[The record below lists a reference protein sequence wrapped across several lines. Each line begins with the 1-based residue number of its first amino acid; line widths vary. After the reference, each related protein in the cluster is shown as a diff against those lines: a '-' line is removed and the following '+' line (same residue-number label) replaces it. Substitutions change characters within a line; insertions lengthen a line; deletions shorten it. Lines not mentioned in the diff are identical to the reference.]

1 MGKGKSGVLG
11 ACPWGDSVPPNP
23 PGIFRFIAE
32 AGGLR
37 IETAT
42 TEDKA
47 LQGWNLSA
55 GGGPELGGGVTA
67 LPPLPFPWASMETV
81 DDELIEL
88 PQPAVRVPVTPQW
101 AQEQRDKQ
109 RRYEKARAAWRAR
122 LARSE
127 E

>member
-1 MGKGKSGVLG
+1 
-11 ACPWGDSVPPNP
+11 
-23 PGIFRFIAE
+23 
-32 AGGLR
+32 
-37 IETAT
+37 
-42 TEDKA
+42 
-47 LQGWNLSA
+47 
-55 GGGPELGGGVTA
+55 
-67 LPPLPFPWASMETV
+67 METV

-122 LARSE
+122 LARPE